1 MAESDDG
8 QEKTEEPTQKRRDDA
23 RKDGKITTSTEV
35 FVFATLSMGT
45 LMLLIGKP
53 ALPDVAGYWA
63 SGFVI
68 GPDQSL
74 DSLMLLRAENLF
86 WWVLASGA
94 LIGIPMMITVL
105 LAQAGMG
112 GLNFAPK
119 ALGVKL
125 EKIDPLAG
133 MKRMVSMKAL
143 VDLSK
148 AVLKVTL
155 LLGAGLMIL
164 YPLLPSVLGMSMS
177 DPNVAT
183 ELFGSVLVQVLAGLL
198 VALALIG
205 AIDLGWQIHYNTKSL
220 RMSRQDLKD
229 EMKESEGSPEMKG
242 AIRRR
247 QMEASRRASE
257 RKALADVP
265 QATAIITNPTHFAVA
280 LKYDPA
286 AGGAPVVLAMGKGPI
301 AKEVI
306 RRGRRAGVMT
316 LRVPPLARALYFYG
330 AIGREIPQQLYTAVA
345 IILAHVWRLEQ
356 GQPEPTPDV
365 EVPAELSVDEFGRR
379 QDRTGP

>member
-45 LMLLIGKP
+45 LMLMLGKS
-53 ALPDVAGYWA
+53 ALPDIAGHWGA
-63 SGFVI
+63 GFVI
-68 GPDQSL
+68 DAGQSL
-74 DSLMLLRAENLF
+74 DSLMLLRTADLV
-86 WWVLASGA
+86 WWVLASG
-94 LIGIPMMITVL
+94 LVLGLPMMITVL
-105 LAQAGMG
+105 LAQSGMG

-125 EKIDPLAG
+125 EKVNPLEG
-133 MKRMVSMKAL
+133 LKRMVSMKAL

-155 LLGAGLMIL
+155 LLGAGGLIL
-164 YPLLPSVLGMSMS
+164 YPLLPSVLGMSMT

-183 ELFGSVLVQVLAGLL
+183 ELLGSVLVRVLAGLL
-198 VALALIG
+198 VALAVIA
-205 AIDLGWQIHYNTKSL
+205 AIDLGWQIHSNTKSL

-229 EMKESEGSPEMKG
+229 EMKESEGSPELKAAM
-242 AIRRR
+242 RRK
-247 QMEASRRASE
+247 QMEASRRAAE

-265 QATAIITNPTHFAVA
+265 QATAIITNPTHFAIA

-365 EVPAELSVDEFGRR
+365 EVPDELSVDEFGRR
-379 QDRTGP
+379 QERT

>member
-1 MAESDDG
+1 MAESEDG

-23 RKDGKITTSTEV
+23 RKDGKITTSTEM
-35 FVFATLSMGT
+35 FVFATLGVGT
-45 LMLLIGKP
+45 LMLLLGKS
-53 ALPDVAGYWA
+53 ALPDLADHWKA
-63 SGFVI
+63 GFVI
-68 GPDQSL
+68 DPGQSL
-74 DSLMLLRAENLF
+74 ESLMILRTGDLF
-86 WWVLASGA
+86 WWVLASG
-94 LIGIPMMITVL
+94 LVLGIPMMITVL
-105 LAQAGMG
+105 LAQTGMG

-155 LLGAGLMIL
+155 LLGAGLL
-164 YPLLPSVLGMSMS
+164 VLTPFLPAIMGMTMT

-183 ELFGSVLVQVLAGLL
+183 ELLGSVLVRVMAGLL
-198 VALALIG
+198 IALAVIA
-205 AIDLGWQIHYNTKSL
+205 AIDLGWQIHSNTKSL

-242 AIRRR
+242 AMRRK

-265 QATAIITNPTHFAVA
+265 LATAIITNPTHFAIA
-280 LKYDPA
+280 LKYDPT

-330 AIGREIPQQLYTAVA
+330 AIGREIPEQLYAAVA
-345 IILAHVWRLEQ
+345 VILAHVWRLEQ

-365 EVPAELSVDEFGRR
+365 DVPDALSVDEFGRR
-379 QDRTGP
+379 QQRT

>member
-35 FVFATLSMGT
+35 FVFSTLSMGT

-53 ALPDVAGYWA
+53 ALPGIAGYWA
-63 SGFVI
+63 SSFVI
-68 GPDQSL
+68 DPDQSL
-74 DSLMLLRAENLF
+74 DTLMLLRAENLF

-94 LIGIPMMITVL
+94 LVGIPMMITVL

-164 YPLLPSVLGMSMS
+164 YPLLPSVLGMSMT

-183 ELFGSVLVQVLAGLL
+183 ELLGSVLVRVLAGLL
-198 VALALIG
+198 VALAVIA
-205 AIDLGWQIHYNTKSL
+205 AIDLGWQIHSNTKSL

-242 AIRRR
+242 AIRRK

-365 EVPAELSVDEFGRR
+365 EVPDELSVDEFGRR
-379 QDRTGP
+379 QERT

>member
-23 RKDGKITTSTEV
+23 RKDGKILTSTET
-35 FVFATLSMGT
+35 FVFATLGMGT
-45 LMLLIGKP
+45 LMLLLGRS
-53 ALPDVAGYWA
+53 ALPEIAGRWA

-68 GPDQSL
+68 DPGQSL
-74 DSLMLLRAENLF
+74 DRLMVVRTETMF
-86 WWVLASGA
+86 WWVLASG
-94 LIGIPMMITVL
+94 LVIGVPMMVTVL
-105 LAQAGMG
+105 IAQTAMG

-119 ALGVKL
+119 ALGVKP
-125 EKIDPLAG
+125 EKINPLEG
-133 MKRMVSMKAL
+133 LKRMVSMKAL

-155 LLGAGLMIL
+155 LLGAGLMML
-164 YPLLPSVLGMSMS
+164 YPFLPAVLGMSMT
-177 DPNVAT
+177 DPGVAT
-183 ELFGSVLVQVLAGLL
+183 TLLGSVLVRVMAGLL
-198 VALALIG
+198 VALAVIA
-205 AIDLGWQIHYNTKSL
+205 AIDLGWQIHSNTKSL
-220 RMSRQDLKD
+220 RMSRQDVKD
-229 EMKESEGSPEMKG
+229 ETKESDGSPEIKG
-242 AIRRR
+242 AIRRK

-257 RKALADVP
+257 RKALKDVP

-280 LKYDPA
+280 LQYDPA
-286 AGGAPVVLAMGKGPI
+286 SSAAPVVLAMGKGPI

-330 AIGREIPQQLYTAVA
+330 AIGREIPEQLYTAVA
-345 IILAHVWRLEQ
+345 VILAHVWRLEQ

-365 EVPAELSVDEFGRR
+365 DVPAELVVDEFGRR
-379 QDRTGP
+379 QERQ

>member
-1 MAESDDG
+1 MAESEDG

-23 RKDGKITTSTEV
+23 RKDGKITTSTEM
-35 FVFATLSMGT
+35 FVFATLGVGT
-45 LMLLIGKP
+45 LMLLLGKST
-53 ALPDVAGYWA
+53 LPDLADHWKA
-63 SGFVI
+63 GFVI
-68 GPDQSL
+68 DPGQSL
-74 DSLMLLRAENLF
+74 ESLMILRTGDLF
-86 WWVLASGA
+86 WWVLACG
-94 LIGIPMMITVL
+94 LVLGIPMMITVL
-105 LAQAGMG
+105 LAQTGMG

-155 LLGAGLMIL
+155 LLGAGLLVL
-164 YPLLPSVLGMSMS
+164 YPFLPAIMGMTMT

-183 ELFGSVLVQVLAGLL
+183 ELLGSVLVRVMAALL
-198 VALALIG
+198 IALAVIA
-205 AIDLGWQIHYNTKSL
+205 AIDLGWQIHSNTKSL

-229 EMKESEGSPEMKG
+229 EMKESEGSPELKAAM
-242 AIRRR
+242 RRK

-265 QATAIITNPTHFAVA
+265 LATAIITNPTHFAIA
-280 LKYDPA
+280 LQYDPT

-330 AIGREIPQQLYTAVA
+330 AIGREIPEQLYTAVA
-345 IILAHVWRLEQ
+345 VILAHVWRLEQ

-365 EVPAELSVDEFGRR
+365 DVPDALSVDEFGRR
-379 QDRTGP
+379 QQRT

>member
-1 MAESDDG
+1 MAESEDG

-23 RKDGKITTSTEV
+23 RKDGKITTSTEM
-35 FVFATLSMGT
+35 FVFATLGVGT
-45 LMLLIGKP
+45 LMLLLGKS
-53 ALPDVAGYWA
+53 ALPDLADHWKA
-63 SGFVI
+63 GFVI
-68 GPDQSL
+68 DPGQSL
-74 DSLMLLRAENLF
+74 DSLMILRTGDLF
-86 WWVLASGA
+86 WWVLASG
-94 LIGIPMMITVL
+94 LVLGIPMMITVL
-105 LAQAGMG
+105 LAQTGMG

-155 LLGAGLMIL
+155 LLGAGLLVL
-164 YPLLPSVLGMSMS
+164 YPFLPAIMGMTMT

-183 ELFGSVLVQVLAGLL
+183 HLLGTVLVRVMAGLL
-198 VALALIG
+198 IALAVIA
-205 AIDLGWQIHYNTKSL
+205 AIDLGWQIHSNTKSL

-229 EMKESEGSPEMKG
+229 EMKESEGSPELKAAM
-242 AIRRR
+242 RRK

-265 QATAIITNPTHFAVA
+265 LATAIITNPTHFAIA

-330 AIGREIPQQLYTAVA
+330 AIGREIPEQLYTAVA
-345 IILAHVWRLEQ
+345 VILAHVWRLEQ

-365 EVPAELSVDEFGRR
+365 DVPDALSVDEFGR
-379 QDRTGP
+379 QQQRT

>member
-1 MAESDDG
+1 
-8 QEKTEEPTQKRRDDA
+8 
-23 RKDGKITTSTEV
+23 
-35 FVFATLSMGT
+35 
-45 LMLLIGKP
+45 
-53 ALPDVAGYWA
+53 
-63 SGFVI
+63 
-68 GPDQSL
+68 
-74 DSLMLLRAENLF
+74 
-86 WWVLASGA
+86 
-94 LIGIPMMITVL
+94 
-105 LAQAGMG
+105 
-112 GLNFAPK
+112 
-119 ALGVKL
+119 
-125 EKIDPLAG
+125 
-133 MKRMVSMKAL
+133 
-143 VDLSK
+143 
-148 AVLKVTL
+148 
-155 LLGAGLMIL
+155 
-164 YPLLPSVLGMSMS
+164 
-177 DPNVAT
+177 
-183 ELFGSVLVQVLAGLL
+183 
-198 VALALIG
+198 
-205 AIDLGWQIHYNTKSL
+205 
-220 RMSRQDLKD
+220 
-229 EMKESEGSPEMKG
+229 
-242 AIRRR
+242 
-247 QMEASRRASE
+247 MEASRRASE

>member
-35 FVFATLSMGT
+35 FVFATLSVGT
-45 LMLLIGKP
+45 LMLVLGKSTLP
-53 ALPDVAGYWA
+53 AITAYWSA
-63 SGFVI
+63 AFVLEP
-68 GPDQSL
+68 GQSL
-74 DSLMLLRAENLF
+74 DTLMMLRVKDLF
-86 WWVLASGA
+86 KWILATG
-94 LIGIPMMITVL
+94 LILGLPMMITVL

-125 EKIDPLAG
+125 EKINPIDG

-148 AVLKVTL
+148 AILKVTL
-155 LLGAGLMIL
+155 LLGAGLFIL
-164 YPLLPSVLGMSMS
+164 YPLLPSVLGMTMI
-177 DPNVAT
+177 DPNAAT
-183 ELFGSVLVQVLAGLL
+183 ELLGSVLVQVMAGLL
-198 VALALIG
+198 VALAIIA
-205 AIDLGWQIHYNTKSL
+205 AIDLGWQIHSNTKSL
-220 RMSRQDLKD
+220 RMSRQDLKE
-229 EMKESEGSPEMKG
+229 EMKESEGSPELKS
-242 AIRRR
+242 AIRRK
-247 QMEASRRASE
+247 QMEASRRATE
-257 RKALADVP
+257 RKALEDVP
-265 QATAIITNPTHFAVA
+265 QATAIITNPTHFAIA
-280 LKYDPA
+280 LQYDPT

-330 AIGREIPQQLYTAVA
+330 AIGREIPEQLYTAVA
-345 IILAHVWRLEQ
+345 VILAHVWRLEQ
-356 GQPEPTPDV
+356 GQPESTPDV
-365 EVPAELSVDEFGRR
+365 EVPDALSVDEFGRR
-379 QDRTGP
+379 QKRA

>member
-35 FVFATLSMGT
+35 FVFSTLSMGT

-53 ALPDVAGYWA
+53 ALPGIAGYWA
-63 SGFVI
+63 SSFVI
-68 GPDQSL
+68 DPDQSL
-74 DSLMLLRAENLF
+74 DTLMLLRAENLF

-94 LIGIPMMITVL
+94 LVGIPMMITVL

-164 YPLLPSVLGMSMS
+164 YPLLPSVLGMSMT

-183 ELFGSVLVQVLAGLL
+183 ELLGSVLVQVLAGLL
-198 VALALIG
+198 VALAVIA
-205 AIDLGWQIHYNTKSL
+205 AIDLGWQIHSNTKSL

-229 EMKESEGSPEMKG
+229 EMKESEGSPELKAAM
-242 AIRRR
+242 RRK

-301 AKEVI
+301 AKKVI

-365 EVPAELSVDEFGRR
+365 EVPDELSVDEFGRR
-379 QDRTGP
+379 QERT

>member
-23 RKDGKITTSTEV
+23 RKDGKITTSTEM
-35 FVFATLSMGT
+35 FVFATLGVGT
-45 LMLLIGKP
+45 LMLLLGKS
-53 ALPDVAGYWA
+53 ALPDLADHWKA
-63 SGFVI
+63 GFVI
-68 GPDQSL
+68 DPGQSL
-74 DSLMLLRAENLF
+74 DNLMILRTGDLF
-86 WWVLASGA
+86 WWVLASG
-94 LIGIPMMITVL
+94 LVLGIPMMITVL
-105 LAQAGMG
+105 LAQTGMG

-155 LLGAGLMIL
+155 LLGAGLLVL
-164 YPLLPSVLGMSMS
+164 YPFLPAIMGMTMT

-183 ELFGSVLVQVLAGLL
+183 HLLGSVLVRVMAGLL
-198 VALALIG
+198 IALAVIA
-205 AIDLGWQIHYNTKSL
+205 AIDLGWQIHSNTKSL

-229 EMKESEGSPEMKG
+229 EMKESEGSPELKAAM
-242 AIRRR
+242 RRK

-265 QATAIITNPTHFAVA
+265 LATAIITNPTHFAIA

-316 LRVPPLARALYFYG
+316 LRVPQLARALYFYG
-330 AIGREIPQQLYTAVA
+330 AIGREIPEQLYTAVA
-345 IILAHVWRLEQ
+345 VILAHVWRLEQ

-365 EVPAELSVDEFGRR
+365 DVPDALSVDEFGRR
-379 QDRTGP
+379 QQRT

>member
-1 MAESDDG
+1 MAESEDG

-23 RKDGKITTSTEV
+23 RKDGKITTSTEM
-35 FVFATLSMGT
+35 FVFATLGVGT
-45 LMLLIGKP
+45 LMLLLGKS
-53 ALPDVAGYWA
+53 ALPDLADHWKA
-63 SGFVI
+63 GFVI
-68 GPDQSL
+68 DPGQSL
-74 DSLMLLRAENLF
+74 DNLMILRTGDLF
-86 WWVLASGA
+86 WWVLASG
-94 LIGIPMMITVL
+94 LVLGIPMMITVL
-105 LAQAGMG
+105 LAQTGMG

-155 LLGAGLMIL
+155 LLGAGLLVL
-164 YPLLPSVLGMSMS
+164 YPFLPAIMGMTMT

-183 ELFGSVLVQVLAGLL
+183 HLLGTVLVRVMAGLL
-198 VALALIG
+198 IALAVIA
-205 AIDLGWQIHYNTKSL
+205 AIDLGWQIHSNTKSL

-229 EMKESEGSPEMKG
+229 EMKESEGSPELKAAM
-242 AIRRR
+242 RRK

-265 QATAIITNPTHFAVA
+265 LATAIITNPTHFAIA

-330 AIGREIPQQLYTAVA
+330 AIGREIPEQLYTAVA
-345 IILAHVWRLEQ
+345 VILAHVWRLEQ

-365 EVPAELSVDEFGRR
+365 DVPDALSVDEFGRR
-379 QDRTGP
+379 QQRT

>member
-1 MAESDDG
+1 
-8 QEKTEEPTQKRRDDA
+8 
-23 RKDGKITTSTEV
+23 
-35 FVFATLSMGT
+35 MGT

-205 AIDLGWQIHYNTKSL
+205 AIDLGWQIHSNTKSL

>member
-1 MAESDDG
+1 MAESEDG
-8 QEKTEEPTQKRRDDA
+8 QEKTEEPTQKRLDDA

-35 FVFATLSMGT
+35 FVFSTLGVGT
-45 LMLLIGKP
+45 LMLLLGKS
-53 ALPDVAGYWA
+53 ALPDLADHWKA
-63 SGFVI
+63 GFVI
-68 GPDQSL
+68 DPGQSL
-74 DSLMLLRAENLF
+74 DNLMILRTGDLF
-86 WWVLASGA
+86 WWVLASG
-94 LIGIPMMITVL
+94 LVLGIPMMITVL
-105 LAQAGMG
+105 LAQTGMG

-155 LLGAGLMIL
+155 LLGAGLLVL
-164 YPLLPSVLGMSMS
+164 YPFLPAIMGMTMT

-183 ELFGSVLVQVLAGLL
+183 HLLGTVLVRVMAGLL
-198 VALALIG
+198 IALAVIA
-205 AIDLGWQIHYNTKSL
+205 AIDLGWQIHSNTKSL

-229 EMKESEGSPEMKG
+229 EMKESEGSPELKAAM
-242 AIRRR
+242 RRK

-265 QATAIITNPTHFAVA
+265 LATAIITNPTHFAIA

-330 AIGREIPQQLYTAVA
+330 AIGREIPEQLYTAVA
-345 IILAHVWRLEQ
+345 VILAHVWRLEQ

-365 EVPAELSVDEFGRR
+365 DVPDALSVDEFGRR
-379 QDRTGP
+379 QQRT

>member
-35 FVFATLSMGT
+35 FVFSTLAMGT
-45 LMLLIGKP
+45 LLLMLGKP
-53 ALPDVAGYWA
+53 LLPDVAGYWA

-74 DSLMLLRAENLF
+74 ESLMILRAGSVF
-86 WWVLASGA
+86 WWVLGSG
-94 LIGIPMMITVL
+94 LVVGVPMMVTVL
-105 LAQAGMG
+105 LAQSGIG

-119 ALGVKL
+119 ALGVKM
-125 EKIDPLAG
+125 EKINPLEG
-133 MKRMVSMKAL
+133 LKRMVSMKAL

-155 LLGAGLMIL
+155 LLGAGLMML
-164 YPLLPSVLGMSMS
+164 YPLLPAVMGMSMIE
-177 DPNVAT
+177 PNVAT
-183 ELFGSVLVQVLAGLL
+183 TLLGSVLVRVLAGLL
-198 VALALIG
+198 VALALIA
-205 AIDLGWQIHYNTKSL
+205 AIDLGWQIHSNTKSL

-229 EMKESEGSPEMKG
+229 EMKESEGSPELKG
-242 AIRRR
+242 AIRRK
-247 QMEASRRASE
+247 QMEASRRAAE
-257 RKALADVP
+257 RKALDDVP

-280 LKYDPA
+280 LQYDPT

-316 LRVPPLARALYFYG
+316 LRVPPLARALYFYS
-330 AIGREIPQQLYTAVA
+330 AIGREIPEQLYTAVA
-345 IILAHVWRLEQ
+345 VILAHVWRLEQ

-365 EVPAELSVDEFGRR
+365 DVPSELSVDEFGRR
-379 QDRTGP
+379 QERK

>member
-35 FVFATLSMGT
+35 FVFATLGMGT
-45 LMLLIGKP
+45 LMLMLGNT
-53 ALPDVAGYWA
+53 ALPGIAGYWA

-74 DSLMLLRAENLF
+74 DSLMILRAENLF
-86 WWVLASGA
+86 WWVLASGGM
-94 LIGIPMMITVL
+94 IGIPMMITVL
-105 LAQAGMG
+105 LAQSGMG

-148 AVLKVTL
+148 AVLKVGL
-155 LLGAGLMIL
+155 LLGAGGLIL
-164 YPLLPSVLGMSMS
+164 YPLLPSVLGMSMV
-177 DPNVAT
+177 DPGVAT
-183 ELFGSVLVQVLAGLL
+183 TLFGSVLVRVLAGLL
-198 VALALIG
+198 VALAVIA
-205 AIDLGWQIHYNTKSL
+205 AIDLGWQIHSNTKSL

-229 EMKESEGSPEMKG
+229 EMKESEGSPELKA
-242 AIRRR
+242 AIRRK

-345 IILAHVWRLEQ
+345 VILAHVWRLEQ

-365 EVPAELSVDEFGRR
+365 DVPAELSVDEFGRR
-379 QDRTGP
+379 QDRT

>member
-35 FVFATLSMGT
+35 FVFSTLSMGT
-45 LMLLIGKP
+45 LMLLLGKSF
-53 ALPDVAGYWA
+53 LPNVAGHWA

-68 GPDQSL
+68 RPGQSL
-74 DSLMLLRAENLF
+74 ESLMILRAETVF

-94 LIGIPMMITVL
+94 VVGIPMMITVL
-105 LAQAGMG
+105 LAQSGMG

-125 EKIDPLAG
+125 DKINPLAG
-133 MKRMVSMKAL
+133 LKRMVSMKAL

-155 LLGAGLMIL
+155 LLGAGLLML
-164 YPLLPSVLGMSMS
+164 RPFLPAVLGMSMT
-177 DPNVAT
+177 DPDVAT
-183 ELFGSVLVQVLAGLL
+183 TLLGTVLLRVLAGLL
-198 VALALIG
+198 VALAVIA
-205 AIDLGWQIHYNTKSL
+205 AIDLGWQIHSNNKSL

-229 EMKESEGSPEMKG
+229 EMKESEGSPELKA
-242 AIRRR
+242 AIRRK
-247 QMEASRRASE
+247 QMEASRRAAE

-345 IILAHVWRLEQ
+345 VILAHVWRLEQ
-356 GQPEPTPDV
+356 GQPEPTPDID
-365 EVPAELSVDEFGRR
+365 VPAELSVDEFGRR
-379 QDRTGP
+379 QERT

>member
-35 FVFATLSMGT
+35 FVFSTLAMGT
-45 LMLLIGKP
+45 LLLMLGKP
-53 ALPDVAGYWA
+53 LLPDVAGYWA

-74 DSLMLLRAENLF
+74 ESLMILRAGSVF
-86 WWVLASGA
+86 WWVLGSG
-94 LIGIPMMITVL
+94 LVVGVPMMMTVL
-105 LAQAGMG
+105 LAQSGIG

-119 ALGVKL
+119 ALGVKM
-125 EKIDPLAG
+125 EKINPLEG
-133 MKRMVSMKAL
+133 LKRMVSMKAL

-155 LLGAGLMIL
+155 LLGAGLMML
-164 YPLLPSVLGMSMS
+164 YPLLPAVMGMSMIE
-177 DPNVAT
+177 PNVAT
-183 ELFGSVLVQVLAGLL
+183 TLLGSVLVRVLAGLL
-198 VALALIG
+198 VALALIA
-205 AIDLGWQIHYNTKSL
+205 AIDLGWQIHSNTKSL

-229 EMKESEGSPEMKG
+229 EMKESEGSPELKG
-242 AIRRR
+242 AIRRK
-247 QMEASRRASE
+247 QMEASRRAAE
-257 RKALADVP
+257 RKALDDVP

-280 LKYDPA
+280 LQYDPT

-316 LRVPPLARALYFYG
+316 LRVPPLARALYFYS
-330 AIGREIPQQLYTAVA
+330 AIGREIPEQLYTAVA
-345 IILAHVWRLEQ
+345 VILAHVWRLEQ

-365 EVPAELSVDEFGRR
+365 DVPSELSVDEFGRR
-379 QDRTGP
+379 QERK

>member
-35 FVFATLSMGT
+35 FVFSTLSMGT

-53 ALPDVAGYWA
+53 ALPGIAGYWA
-63 SGFVI
+63 SSFVI
-68 GPDQSL
+68 DPDQSL
-74 DSLMLLRAENLF
+74 DTLMLLRAENLF

-94 LIGIPMMITVL
+94 LVGIPMMITVL

-125 EKIDPLAG
+125 EKIYPLAG

-164 YPLLPSVLGMSMS
+164 YPLLPSVLGMSMT

-183 ELFGSVLVQVLAGLL
+183 ELLGSVLVRVLAGLL
-198 VALALIG
+198 VALAVIA
-205 AIDLGWQIHYNTKSL
+205 AIDLGWQIHSNTKSL

-242 AIRRR
+242 AIRRK

-365 EVPAELSVDEFGRR
+365 EVPDELSVDEFGRR
-379 QDRTGP
+379 QERT

>member
-1 MAESDDG
+1 MAESEDG

-23 RKDGKITTSTEV
+23 RKDGKITTSTEM
-35 FVFATLSMGT
+35 FVFATLGVGT
-45 LMLLIGKP
+45 LMLLLGKS
-53 ALPDVAGYWA
+53 ALPDLADHWKA
-63 SGFVI
+63 GFVI
-68 GPDQSL
+68 DPGQSL
-74 DSLMLLRAENLF
+74 DSLMILRTGDLF
-86 WWVLASGA
+86 WWVLASG
-94 LIGIPMMITVL
+94 LVLGIPMMITVL
-105 LAQAGMG
+105 LAQTGMG

-155 LLGAGLMIL
+155 LLGAGLLVL
-164 YPLLPSVLGMSMS
+164 YPFLPAIMGMTMT

-183 ELFGSVLVQVLAGLL
+183 HLLGTVLVRVMAGLL
-198 VALALIG
+198 IALAVIA
-205 AIDLGWQIHYNTKSL
+205 AIDLGWQIHSNTKSL

-229 EMKESEGSPEMKG
+229 EMKESEGSPELKAAM
-242 AIRRR
+242 RRK

-265 QATAIITNPTHFAVA
+265 LATAIITNPTHFAIA
-280 LKYDPA
+280 LKYDQA

-330 AIGREIPQQLYTAVA
+330 AIGREIPEQLYTAVA
-345 IILAHVWRLEQ
+345 VILAHVWRLEQ

-365 EVPAELSVDEFGRR
+365 DVPDALSVDEFGRR
-379 QDRTGP
+379 QQRT

>member
-1 MAESDDG
+1 MADSDDG
-8 QEKTEEPTQKRRDDA
+8 QEKTEEPTQKRREDA

-53 ALPDVAGYWA
+53 ALPNVAGYWA

-74 DSLMLLRAENLF
+74 DSLMLLRAKNVF

-119 ALGVKL
+119 ALGVKF

-133 MKRMVSMKAL
+133 MKRMVSLKAL

-205 AIDLGWQIHYNTKSL
+205 AIDLGWQIHSNTKSL

-229 EMKESEGSPEMKG
+229 EMKESEGSPELKA
-242 AIRRR
+242 AIRRK
-247 QMEASRRASE
+247 QMEASRQAAE

-265 QATAIITNPTHFAVA
+265 QATAIITNPTHFAIA

-286 AGGAPVVLAMGKGPI
+286 AGGAPLVLAMGKGPL

-356 GQPEPTPDV
+356 GQPEPMPDV
-365 EVPAELSVDEFGRR
+365 VVPAELSVDEFGRR
-379 QDRTGP
+379 QERT

>member
-53 ALPDVAGYWA
+53 ALPNVAGYWA

-74 DSLMLLRAENLF
+74 DSLMILRAGNLF
-86 WWVLASGA
+86 WWTLVSGA

-148 AVLKVTL
+148 AVLKVSL
-155 LLGAGLMIL
+155 LLGAGMMIL
-164 YPLLPSVLGMSMS
+164 YPLLPSVLGMSTT
-177 DPNVAT
+177 DPDVAT

-198 VALALIG
+198 VALAVIA
-205 AIDLGWQIHYNTKSL
+205 AIDLGWQIHSNTKSL

-242 AIRRR
+242 AIRRK

-265 QATAIITNPTHFAVA
+265 MATAIITNPTHFAVA

-286 AGGAPVVLAMGKGPI
+286 TGGAPVVLAMGKGPI

-345 IILAHVWRLEQ
+345 VILAHVWRLEQ

-365 EVPAELSVDEFGRR
+365 EVPAELSVDEFGRK
-379 QDRTGP
+379 QDRT

>member
-53 ALPDVAGYWA
+53 ALPNVAGYWA

-74 DSLMLLRAENLF
+74 ESLMLVRAENLF

-183 ELFGSVLVQVLAGLL
+183 ELFGSVLVRVLAGLL

-205 AIDLGWQIHYNTKSL
+205 AIDLGWQIHSNTKSL

-365 EVPAELSVDEFGRR
+365 EVPTELSVDEFGRR
-379 QDRTGP
+379 QDRTAP